1 MMDAKQLLL
10 IYLKFLS
17 DIFYTSTNLKNI
29 VESPN
34 FIKINGK
41 VFFEKKELNKIS
53 SEKGKIR
60 NLTSGLAVIRKES
73 KFYEGVADSRRDG
86 SVRGE

>member
-1 MMDAKQLLL
+1 M
-10 IYLKFLS
+10 
-17 DIFYTSTNLKNI
+17 
-29 VESPN
+29 ESPN

-41 VFFEKKELNKIS
+41 IFFEKKELNKIS
-53 SEKGKIR
+53 SEKGNIR

>member
-1 MMDAKQLLL
+1 MAFNNYKQL
-10 IYLKFLS
+10 
-17 DIFYTSTNLKNI
+17 
-29 VESPN
+29 
-34 FIKINGK
+34 
-41 VFFEKKELNKIS
+41 ELNKIS

-60 NLTSGLAVIRKES
+60 NLTSGLAIIRKES

>member
-1 MMDAKQLLL
+1 M
-10 IYLKFLS
+10 
-17 DIFYTSTNLKNI
+17 
-29 VESPN
+29 V
-34 FIKINGK
+34 K

-53 SEKGKIR
+53 SEKGNIR

-73 KFYEGVADSRRDG
+73 KFYEGVVDSRRDG

>member
-1 MMDAKQLLL
+1 MSDVVKASGLSFFITSESL
-10 IYLKFLS
+10 ILT
-17 DIFYTSTNLKNI
+17 INLVI
-29 VESPN
+29 
-34 FIKINGK
+34 
-41 VFFEKKELNKIS
+41 FFEKKELNKIS
-53 SEKGKIR
+53 SEKGNIR